1 MYLQLTDEALMALL
15 AQDDDSALKT
25 LFDRHYKSLCQLS
38 EVYTK
43 SYTVAEEIVANLFM
57 KLWDNR
63 ANSAILN
70 VKSYLFIAVK
80 HLSLNYVHKKKAPVD
95 SIEDIQFETHTIPD
109 RVTPLHILTGR
120 ESYNKLLGIIDQLP
134 AAQREV
140 LLMSHVD
147 NINKHDVAKTL
158 GISVRTVESTLYQT
172 VKKLRILLKDSY
184 NYS

>member
-1 MYLQLTDEALMALL
+1 MYQQLTDEALIALL
-15 AQDDDSALKT
+15 AKGDDLSLKT

-43 SYTVAEEIVANLFM
+43 DYTIAEEIVANLFM

-63 ANSAILN
+63 ANAVILN
-70 VKSYLFIAVK
+70 VKSYLFISTK
-80 HLSLNYVHKKKAPVD
+80 NLSLNYLQKKKAPVD
-95 SIEDIQFETHTIPD
+95 SIEDIEFETHTIPD

-120 ESYNKLLGIIDQLP
+120 ESYNKLIAVVDQLP
-134 AAQREV
+134 ASQREV

-147 NINKHDVAKTL
+147 NINKYEVAKTL

-172 VKKLRILLKDSY
+172 VKKLRIILKDSY
-184 NYS
+184 RYN